1 MLRHPSS
8 HAAYRELPVA
18 PPPVLPLVLLP
29 ELPSGTLL
37 DDGLPGDEPL
47 GEVPGGGLE
56 SELPPMLLP
65 VLPSDAPPVVPPV
78 LLPPEVPP
86 PGVLPE
92 VPPVVPPPVPP
103 GADVPP
109 PGAAPVSGGG
119 CLVEP
124 VDELVPPDV
133 LPPPGSEL
141 LPLPPPRLQAARLI
155 VSSPRTN
162 NVFDVP
168 RLDLITIPFKS
179 GCVDYSLD

>member
-8 HAAYRELPVA
+8 HATYLEPPVEL
-18 PPPVLPLVLLP
+18 PPVLPLVLLP
-29 ELPSGTLL
+29 ELPSGALL
-37 DDGLPGDEPL
+37 DDEPPLSEPL

-56 SELPPMLLP
+56 SELPP
-65 VLPSDAPPVVPPV
+65 VLPPDAPPVVPPV

-92 VPPVVPPPVPP
+92 GPPVVPPPAPP

-124 VDELVPPDV
+124 VEELVPPDV

-141 LPLPPPRLQAARLI
+141 LPLPPPRLQAARLT
-155 VSSPRTN
+155 VSSPRMN
-162 NVFDVP
+162 SVFDVL
-168 RLDLITIPFKS
+168 RLDLITIPFES